1 MIYCIVNDKEK
12 VFRIFCG
19 FYTRFFMATYM
30 IDYENVKTGGLN
42 GISRLTAED
51 KVIIFYSE
59 NANRLTFDLHRR
71 LMECPAQIEYREVL
85 VGGHNALD
93 FQLVTY
99 LGYLIAKD
107 PMGQYLI
114 ISYDRGFEYVVNFW
128 RKDGLCIGLLPY
140 LKDPSYALSKVIRGE
155 LCRSDK
161 GEESPEAK
169 EAAEDAA
176 ESFAEEI
183 PAEPVEEPAEEIPEE
198 TEEGITVEFYEM
210 ESPAEEV
217 PETAVEVPSEEA
229 AAKAAPAEEAPVAV
243 SPAEEP
249 AKPAKKAPAKKKS
262 SSKKTKAVLAEEPK
276 DEPKA
281 EPEAE
286 PKKTEPKKEAPA
298 SKLPSAEELKTLLG
312 DLVADDPEVRFVKGA
327 LEKYKTKLGLNNA
340 LVKNFG
346 NQRAGEIYQKVKPFV
361 ITKRK

>member
-1 MIYCIVNDKEK
+1 
-12 VFRIFCG
+12 
-19 FYTRFFMATYM
+19 MATYM

-140 LKDPSYALSKVIRGE
+140 LKDPSYALSKVVRGE
-155 LCRSDK
+155 IVRPEK
-161 GEESPEAK
+161 EEESPEAK
-169 EAAEDAA
+169 EAAEDAP
-176 ESFAEEI
+176 ESVAEEI
-183 PAEPVEEPAEEIPEE
+183 PVEPAGEITEEA
-198 TEEGITVEFYEM
+198 EEGITVEFYEM
-210 ESPAEEV
+210 TEAPAEEAPEAV
-217 PETAVEVPSEEA
+217 PETVAEVPAEE
-229 AAKAAPAEEAPVAV
+229 AAPAEEA
-243 SPAEEP
+243 PAEEP
-249 AKPAKKAPAKKKS
+249 AKPAKKSPAKKKQTA
-262 SSKKTKAVLAEEPK
+262 KKPKAVLAEAPK
-276 DEPKA
+276 EEPKA
-281 EPEAE
+281 EPKKEAKKAE
-286 PKKTEPKKEAPA
+286 PKKDAPA
-298 SKLPSAEELKTLLG
+298 SKLPSEEELKTLLG

-361 ITKRK
+361 VTKRK

>member
-1 MIYCIVNDKEK
+1 
-12 VFRIFCG
+12 
-19 FYTRFFMATYM
+19 MATYM

-140 LKDPSYALSKVIRGE
+140 LKDPSYALSKVVRGE
-155 LCRSDK
+155 IVRPEK
-161 GEESPEAK
+161 EEESPEAK
-169 EAAEDAA
+169 EAAEDAP
-176 ESFAEEI
+176 ENVAEEI
-183 PAEPVEEPAEEIPEE
+183 PVEPAGEIPEE
-198 TEEGITVEFYEM
+198 AEEGITVEFYEM
-210 ESPAEEV
+210 TEAPAEEV
-217 PETAVEVPSEEA
+217 PEEVAEAVAEVPAEEA
-229 AAKAAPAEEAPVAV
+229 AEAAPAEVTPAEA
-243 SPAEEP
+243 PAEEP
-249 AKPAKKAPAKKKS
+249 AKPAKKSPAKKKQTA
-262 SSKKTKAVLAEEPK
+262 KKPKAVLAEEPK
-276 DEPKA
+276 KEEPKK
-281 EPEAE
+281 AE
-286 PKKTEPKKEAPA
+286 PKKAEPSEKA
-298 SKLPSAEELKTLLG
+298 LPSEAELKTLLG

-361 ITKRK
+361 NMKKK

>member
-1 MIYCIVNDKEK
+1 
-12 VFRIFCG
+12 
-19 FYTRFFMATYM
+19 MATYM

-140 LKDPSYALSKVIRGE
+140 LKDPSYALSKVVRGE
-155 LCRSDK
+155 IVRPEK
-161 GEESPEAK
+161 EEESPEAK
-169 EAAEDAA
+169 EAAEDAP
-176 ESFAEEI
+176 ENVAEEI
-183 PAEPVEEPAEEIPEE
+183 PVEPAGEIPEE

-210 ESPAEEV
+210 TEAPAEEV
-217 PETAVEVPSEEA
+217 PETVPETAEEVPAEE
-229 AAKAAPAEEAPVAV
+229 AAPAEEV
-243 SPAEEP
+243 PAEEP
-249 AKPAKKAPAKKKS
+249 AKPAKKSPAKKKQTA
-262 SSKKTKAVLAEEPK
+262 KKPKAVLAEAPK
-276 DEPKA
+276 EEPKA
-281 EPEAE
+281 EP
-286 PKKTEPKKEAPA
+286 KKEEPKKEEPKKEEPKKDAPV
-298 SKLPSAEELKTLLG
+298 SKLPSEEELKTLLG

-361 ITKRK
+361 SNKKK

>member
-1 MIYCIVNDKEK
+1 
-12 VFRIFCG
+12 
-19 FYTRFFMATYM
+19 MATYM

-140 LKDPSYALSKVIRGE
+140 LKDPSYALSKVVRGE
-155 LCRSDK
+155 IVRPEK
-161 GEESPEAK
+161 EEESPEAK
-169 EAAEDAA
+169 EAAEDAP
-176 ESFAEEI
+176 ES
-183 PAEPVEEPAEEIPEE
+183 VAEEIPEE
-198 TEEGITVEFYEM
+198 PAGEIPEEAEEGITVEFYEM
-210 ESPAEEV
+210 TEAPAEEV
-217 PETAVEVPSEEA
+217 TEAVAEVPAEEA
-229 AAKAAPAEEAPVAV
+229 AEAAPAEVTPAEA
-243 SPAEEP
+243 PAEEP
-249 AKPAKKAPAKKKS
+249 AKPAKKSPAKKKQTA
-262 SSKKTKAVLAEEPK
+262 KKPKAVLAEAPK
-276 DEPKA
+276 EEPKA
-281 EPEAE
+281 EP
-286 PKKTEPKKEAPA
+286 KKDAPA
-298 SKLPSAEELKTLLG
+298 SKLPSEEELKTLLG

-361 ITKRK
+361 SNNKK

>member
-1 MIYCIVNDKEK
+1 
-12 VFRIFCG
+12 
-19 FYTRFFMATYM
+19 MATYM

-140 LKDPSYALSKVIRGE
+140 LKDPSYALSKVVRGE
-155 LCRSDK
+155 IVRPEK
-161 GEESPEAK
+161 EEESPEAK
-169 EAAEDAA
+169 EAAEDAP
-176 ESFAEEI
+176 ESVAEEI
-183 PAEPVEEPAEEIPEE
+183 PVEPAGEIPEE
-198 TEEGITVEFYEM
+198 AEEGITVEFYEM
-210 ESPAEEV
+210 TE
-217 PETAVEVPSEEA
+217 
-229 AAKAAPAEEAPVAV
+229 APAEEALEEVTEAVAEV
-243 SPAEEP
+243 PAEEAAEAAPAEVTPAEAPAEEP
-249 AKPAKKAPAKKKS
+249 AKPAKKSPAKKKQTA
-262 SSKKTKAVLAEEPK
+262 KKPKAVLAEAPK
-276 DEPKA
+276 EEPKA
-281 EPEAE
+281 EPKKEAKKAE
-286 PKKTEPKKEAPA
+286 PKKDAPA
-298 SKLPSAEELKTLLG
+298 SKLPSEEELKTLLG

-340 LVKNFG
+340 LVKHFG

-361 ITKRK
+361 SNKKK

>member
-1 MIYCIVNDKEK
+1 
-12 VFRIFCG
+12 
-19 FYTRFFMATYM
+19 MATYM

-140 LKDPSYALSKVIRGE
+140 LKDPSYALSKVVRGE
-155 LCRSDK
+155 IVRTEK
-161 GEESPEAK
+161 EEESPEAK
-169 EAAEDAA
+169 EAAEDAP
-176 ESFAEEI
+176 ESVAEEI
-183 PAEPVEEPAEEIPEE
+183 PVEPVGEIPEE

-210 ESPAEEV
+210 TETPAEEV
-217 PETAVEVPSEEA
+217 PEEVPEAVAEVPAEEA
-229 AAKAAPAEEAPVAV
+229 AEAAPAEVTPAEA
-243 SPAEEP
+243 PAEEP
-249 AKPAKKAPAKKKS
+249 AKPAKKSPAKKKQTA
-262 SSKKTKAVLAEEPK
+262 KKPKAVLAEAPK
-276 DEPKA
+276 EEPKA
-281 EPEAE
+281 EPKKEE
-286 PKKTEPKKEAPA
+286 PKKDAPV
-298 SKLPSAEELKTLLG
+298 SKLPSEEELKTLLG

-327 LEKYKTKLGLNNA
+327 LEKYKPKLGLNNA
-340 LVKNFG
+340 LVKHFG

-361 ITKRK
+361 SNKKK

>member
-1 MIYCIVNDKEK
+1 
-12 VFRIFCG
+12 
-19 FYTRFFMATYM
+19 MATYM
-30 IDYENVKTGGLN
+30 IDYENAKTGGLN

-140 LKDPSYALSKVIRGE
+140 LKDPSYALSKVVRGE
-155 LCRSDK
+155 IVRPEK
-161 GEESPEAK
+161 EEESPEAK
-169 EAAEDAA
+169 EAAEDAP
-176 ESFAEEI
+176 EIVAEEI
-183 PAEPVEEPAEEIPEE
+183 PAETAEEPAEEIPEE
-198 TEEGITVEFYEM
+198 AEEGITVEVYEM
-210 ESPAEEV
+210 TE
-217 PETAVEVPSEEA
+217 
-229 AAKAAPAEEAPVAV
+229 APAEEALEAVPETVAEV
-243 SPAEEP
+243 PAEEAAEAAPAEVTPAEAPAEEP
-249 AKPAKKAPAKKKS
+249 AKPAKKSPAKKKQT
-262 SSKKTKAVLAEEPK
+262 SKKPKAVLAEAPK
-276 DEPKA
+276 EEPKA
-281 EPEAE
+281 EPKKAEPKAE
-286 PKKTEPKKEAPA
+286 PKKDAPA
-298 SKLPSAEELKTLLG
+298 AKLPSEEELKTLLG
-312 DLVADDPEVRFVKGA
+312 DLVADDPEVRFVKVA
-327 LEKYKTKLGLNNA
+327 LGKYKTKLGLNNA

-361 ITKRK
+361 SNKKK

>member
-1 MIYCIVNDKEK
+1 
-12 VFRIFCG
+12 
-19 FYTRFFMATYM
+19 MATYM

-140 LKDPSYALSKVIRGE
+140 LKDPSYALSKVVRGE
-155 LCRSDK
+155 IVRTEK
-161 GEESPEAK
+161 EEESPEAK
-169 EAAEDAA
+169 EAAEDAP
-176 ESFAEEI
+176 EN
-183 PAEPVEEPAEEIPEE
+183 VAEEIPEE
-198 TEEGITVEFYEM
+198 PAGEITEEAEEGITVEFYEM
-210 ESPAEEV
+210 TEAPAEEV
-217 PETAVEVPSEEA
+217 PEEVPEIAAEVPAEE
-229 AAKAAPAEEAPVAV
+229 AAPAEA
-243 SPAEEP
+243 PAEEP
-249 AKPAKKAPAKKKS
+249 AKSAKKSPAKKKQT
-262 SSKKTKAVLAEEPK
+262 SKKPKAVLAEEPK
-276 DEPKA
+276 EEPKA
-281 EPEAE
+281 EPKKEE
-286 PKKTEPKKEAPA
+286 PKKDAPA
-298 SKLPSAEELKTLLG
+298 SKLPSEEELKTLLG
-312 DLVADDPEVRFVKGA
+312 DLVADDPEVRFVKVS

-361 ITKRK
+361 SNKKK

>member
-1 MIYCIVNDKEK
+1 
-12 VFRIFCG
+12 
-19 FYTRFFMATYM
+19 MATYM

-140 LKDPSYALSKVIRGE
+140 LKDPSYALSKVVRGE
-155 LCRSDK
+155 IVRTEK
-161 GEESPEAK
+161 EEESPEAK
-169 EAAEDAA
+169 EAAEDAP
-176 ESFAEEI
+176 ESVAEEI
-183 PAEPVEEPAEEIPEE
+183 PVEPVGEIPEE

-210 ESPAEEV
+210 TEAPAEEALEAV
-217 PETAVEVPSEEA
+217 PEIAAEVPAEE
-229 AAKAAPAEEAPVAV
+229 AAPAEEA
-243 SPAEEP
+243 PAEEP
-249 AKPAKKAPAKKKS
+249 AKPAKKSPAKKKQTA
-262 SSKKTKAVLAEEPK
+262 KKPKAVLAEEPK
-276 DEPKA
+276 AEAPKEEPKA
-281 EPEAE
+281 EPKKEAKKAE
-286 PKKTEPKKEAPA
+286 PKKDAPA
-298 SKLPSAEELKTLLG
+298 SKLPSEEELKTLLG
-312 DLVADDPEVRFVKGA
+312 DLVADDPEVRFVKGS

-361 ITKRK
+361 SNKKK

>member
-1 MIYCIVNDKEK
+1 
-12 VFRIFCG
+12 
-19 FYTRFFMATYM
+19 MATYM

-140 LKDPSYALSKVIRGE
+140 LKDPSYALSKVVRGE
-155 LCRSDK
+155 IVRPEK
-161 GEESPEAK
+161 EEESPEAK
-169 EAAEDAA
+169 EAAEDAP
-176 ESFAEEI
+176 ENVAEEI
-183 PAEPVEEPAEEIPEE
+183 PVEPAGEIPEE

-210 ESPAEEV
+210 TEAPAEEV
-217 PETAVEVPSEEA
+217 PETVPETAEEVPAEE
-229 AAKAAPAEEAPVAV
+229 AAPAEEV
-243 SPAEEP
+243 PAEEP
-249 AKPAKKAPAKKKS
+249 AKPAKKSPAKKKQTA
-262 SSKKTKAVLAEEPK
+262 KKPKAVLAEAPK
-276 DEPKA
+276 EEPKA
-281 EPEAE
+281 EP
-286 PKKTEPKKEAPA
+286 KKEEPKKEEPKKDAPV
-298 SKLPSAEELKTLLG
+298 SKLPSEEELKTLLG

-361 ITKRK
+361 SNKKK

>member
-1 MIYCIVNDKEK
+1 
-12 VFRIFCG
+12 
-19 FYTRFFMATYM
+19 MATYM

-140 LKDPSYALSKVIRGE
+140 LKDPSYALSKVVRGE
-155 LCRSDK
+155 IVRPEK
-161 GEESPEAK
+161 EEESPEAK
-169 EAAEDAA
+169 EAAEDAP
-176 ESFAEEI
+176 ENVAEEI
-183 PAEPVEEPAEEIPEE
+183 PVEPAEEIPEE
-198 TEEGITVEFYEM
+198 AEEGITVEFYEM
-210 ESPAEEV
+210 TEAPAEEALEAV
-217 PETAVEVPSEEA
+217 PEIAAEVPAEE
-229 AAKAAPAEEAPVAV
+229 AAPAEEA
-243 SPAEEP
+243 PAEEP
-249 AKPAKKAPAKKKS
+249 AKPAKKSPAKKKQT
-262 SSKKTKAVLAEEPK
+262 SKKPKAVLAEAPK
-276 DEPKA
+276 EEPKA
-281 EPEAE
+281 EPKKEE
-286 PKKTEPKKEAPA
+286 PKKDAPA
-298 SKLPSAEELKTLLG
+298 SKLPSEEELKTLLG

-361 ITKRK
+361 SNKKK

>member
-1 MIYCIVNDKEK
+1 
-12 VFRIFCG
+12 
-19 FYTRFFMATYM
+19 MATYM

-140 LKDPSYALSKVIRGE
+140 LKDPSYALSKVVRGE
-155 LCRSDK
+155 IVRPEK
-161 GEESPEAK
+161 EEESPEAK
-169 EAAEDAA
+169 EAAEDAP
-176 ESFAEEI
+176 ES
-183 PAEPVEEPAEEIPEE
+183 VAEEIPEE
-198 TEEGITVEFYEM
+198 PAGEITEEAEEGITVEFYEM
-210 ESPAEEV
+210 TEAPAEEV
-217 PETAVEVPSEEA
+217 PEEVPEAVAEEA
-229 AAKAAPAEEAPVAV
+229 AEAAPAEVTPAEA
-243 SPAEEP
+243 PAEEP
-249 AKPAKKAPAKKKS
+249 AKPAKKSPAKKKQTA
-262 SSKKTKAVLAEEPK
+262 KKPKAVLAEEPK
-276 DEPKA
+276 AEAPKEEPKA
-281 EPEAE
+281 EPKKEE
-286 PKKTEPKKEAPA
+286 PKKDTPA
-298 SKLPSAEELKTLLG
+298 SKLPSEEELKTLLG
-312 DLVADDPEVRFVKGA
+312 DLVADDPEVRFVKGS

-361 ITKRK
+361 VTKRK

>member
-1 MIYCIVNDKEK
+1 
-12 VFRIFCG
+12 
-19 FYTRFFMATYM
+19 MATYM

-51 KVIIFYSE
+51 RVIIFYSE

-71 LMECPAQIEYREVL
+71 LMECPAKIEYREVL

-140 LKDPSYALSKVIRGE
+140 LKDPSYALSKVVRGE
-155 LCRSDK
+155 ICKADT
-161 GEESPEAK
+161 
-169 EAAEDAA
+169 
-176 ESFAEEI
+176 AEE
-183 PAEPVEEPAEEIPEE
+183 AEEEAV
-198 TEEGITVEFYEM
+198 VEFV
-210 ESPAEEV
+210 S
-217 PETAVEVPSEEA
+217 S
-229 AAKAAPAEEAPVAV
+229 EEAPVAV
-243 SPAEEP
+243 PAPEAVPVEETEAVPVEETEAAPEAVPAEEP
-249 AKPAKKAPAKKKS
+249 AEAPQEEPIEEAPKAEEAPQKPSKKAAPKKHT
-262 SSKKTKAVLAEEPK
+262 SKKPKVELKEAPAEEPK
-276 DEPKA
+276 AEEPKA
-281 EPEAE
+281 EE
-286 PKKTEPKKEAPA
+286 PKK
-298 SKLPSAEELKTLLG
+298 PSAMEIPTVEALRELLG
-312 DLVADDPEVRFVKGA
+312 DLLADDPEARFVRSA

-361 ITKRK
+361 NEKKKK

>member
-1 MIYCIVNDKEK
+1 
-12 VFRIFCG
+12 
-19 FYTRFFMATYM
+19 MATYM

-140 LKDPSYALSKVIRGE
+140 LKDPSYALSKVVRGE
-155 LCRSDK
+155 IVRTEK
-161 GEESPEAK
+161 EEESPEAK
-169 EAAEDAA
+169 EAAEDAP
-176 ESFAEEI
+176 EIVAEEI
-183 PAEPVEEPAEEIPEE
+183 PVETAEEPAGEIPEE

-210 ESPAEEV
+210 TEAPAEEV
-217 PETAVEVPSEEA
+217 PETVPEIAAEVPAEEA
-229 AAKAAPAEEAPVAV
+229 AEAAPAEEA
-243 SPAEEP
+243 PAEEP
-249 AKPAKKAPAKKKS
+249 AKPAKKSPAKKKQTA
-262 SSKKTKAVLAEEPK
+262 KKPKAVLAEEPK
-276 DEPKA
+276 AEAPKEEPKA
-281 EPEAE
+281 EPKEE
-286 PKKTEPKKEAPA
+286 PKAEPKKEAKKAEPKKDA
-298 SKLPSAEELKTLLG
+298 PVSKLPSEEELKTLLG

-361 ITKRK
+361 VTKRK

>member
-1 MIYCIVNDKEK
+1 
-12 VFRIFCG
+12 
-19 FYTRFFMATYM
+19 MATYM

-176 ESFAEEI
+176 ENFAEEI
-183 PAEPVEEPAEEIPEE
+183 PAEPVEEPAEESPEE

-210 ESPAEEV
+210 TEAPAEEALEEV
-217 PETAVEVPSEEA
+217 PETAAEVPSEEA
-229 AAKAAPAEEAPVAV
+229 AAKAAPAEDAPVAV

-262 SSKKTKAVLAEEPK
+262 SSKKPKAVLAEEPK
-276 DEPKA
+276 EEPKA
-281 EPEAE
+281 ES
-286 PKKTEPKKEAPA
+286 KKEESKKDAPV
-298 SKLPSAEELKTLLG
+298 SKLPSEEELKTLLG

-361 ITKRK
+361 SNKKK

>member
-1 MIYCIVNDKEK
+1 
-12 VFRIFCG
+12 
-19 FYTRFFMATYM
+19 MATYM

-140 LKDPSYALSKVIRGE
+140 LKDPSYALSKVVRGE
-155 LCRSDK
+155 IVRPEK
-161 GEESPEAK
+161 EEESPEAK
-169 EAAEDAA
+169 EAAEDAP
-176 ESFAEEI
+176 EIVAEEI
-183 PAEPVEEPAEEIPEE
+183 PAETAEEPSEEITEE
-198 TEEGITVEFYEM
+198 AEEGITVEFYEM
-210 ESPAEEV
+210 TEAPAEEALEAV
-217 PETAVEVPSEEA
+217 PETVAEVPAEE
-229 AAKAAPAEEAPVAV
+229 AAPAEEV
-243 SPAEEP
+243 PAEEP
-249 AKPAKKAPAKKKS
+249 AKPAKKSPAKKKQTA
-262 SSKKTKAVLAEEPK
+262 KKPKAVLAEAPK
-276 DEPKA
+276 EEPKA
-281 EPEAE
+281 EPKKEE
-286 PKKTEPKKEAPA
+286 PKKDAPV
-298 SKLPSAEELKTLLG
+298 SKLPSEEELKTLLG

-361 ITKRK
+361 SNKKK

>member
-1 MIYCIVNDKEK
+1 
-12 VFRIFCG
+12 
-19 FYTRFFMATYM
+19 MATYM

-107 PMGQYLI
+107 PRGQYLI

-140 LKDPSYALSKVIRGE
+140 LKDPSYALSKVVRGE
-155 LCRSDK
+155 IVRPEK
-161 GEESPEAK
+161 EEESPEAK
-169 EAAEDAA
+169 EAAEDAP
-176 ESFAEEI
+176 ESVAEEI
-183 PAEPVEEPAEEIPEE
+183 SEEPAVEIPEE
-198 TEEGITVEFYEM
+198 AEEGITVEFYEM
-210 ESPAEEV
+210 TETPAEEV
-217 PETAVEVPSEEA
+217 PEAVAEVPAEEA
-229 AAKAAPAEEAPVAV
+229 AEAAPAEVTPAEA
-243 SPAEEP
+243 PAEEP
-249 AKPAKKAPAKKKS
+249 AKPAKKSPAKKKQTA
-262 SSKKTKAVLAEEPK
+262 KKPKAVLAEEPK
-276 DEPKA
+276 AEAPKEEPKA
-281 EPEAE
+281 EP
-286 PKKTEPKKEAPA
+286 KKDAPA
-298 SKLPSAEELKTLLG
+298 SKLPSEEELKTLLG

-361 ITKRK
+361 SNKKK

>member
-1 MIYCIVNDKEK
+1 
-12 VFRIFCG
+12 
-19 FYTRFFMATYM
+19 MATYM

-140 LKDPSYALSKVIRGE
+140 LKDPSYALSKVVRGE
-155 LCRSDK
+155 IVRPEK
-161 GEESPEAK
+161 EEESPEAK
-169 EAAEDAA
+169 EAAEDAP
-176 ESFAEEI
+176 ESVAEEI
-183 PAEPVEEPAEEIPEE
+183 PVEPAGEIPEE

-210 ESPAEEV
+210 TETPAEEV
-217 PETAVEVPSEEA
+217 PEEVPEAVAEVPAEEA
-229 AAKAAPAEEAPVAV
+229 AEAAPAEVTPAEA
-243 SPAEEP
+243 PAEEP
-249 AKPAKKAPAKKKS
+249 AKPAKKSPAKKKQT
-262 SSKKTKAVLAEEPK
+262 SKKPKAVLAKEPK
-276 DEPKA
+276 AEAPKEEPKA
-281 EPEAE
+281 EPKKEAKKAE
-286 PKKTEPKKEAPA
+286 PKKDAPA
-298 SKLPSAEELKTLLG
+298 SKLPSEEELKTLLG
-312 DLVADDPEVRFVKGA
+312 DLVADDPEVRFVKGS

-361 ITKRK
+361 VTKRK

>member
-1 MIYCIVNDKEK
+1 
-12 VFRIFCG
+12 
-19 FYTRFFMATYM
+19 MATYM

-140 LKDPSYALSKVIRGE
+140 LKDPSYALSKVVRGE
-155 LCRSDK
+155 IVRTEK
-161 GEESPEAK
+161 EEESPEAK
-169 EAAEDAA
+169 EAAEDAP
-176 ESFAEEI
+176 ENVAEEI
-183 PAEPVEEPAEEIPEE
+183 PEEPAGEIPEE

-210 ESPAEEV
+210 TETPAEEV
-217 PETAVEVPSEEA
+217 PEEVPEA
-229 AAKAAPAEEAPVAV
+229 VAEVPAEEAAEVAPAEV
-243 SPAEEP
+243 TPAEAPAEEP
-249 AKPAKKAPAKKKS
+249 AKPAKKSPAKKKQT
-262 SSKKTKAVLAEEPK
+262 SKKPKAVLAEEPK
-276 DEPKA
+276 AEAPKEEPKA
-281 EPEAE
+281 EPKKEAKKAE
-286 PKKTEPKKEAPA
+286 PKKDAPA
-298 SKLPSAEELKTLLG
+298 SKLPSEEELKTLLG

-361 ITKRK
+361 SNKKK

>member
-1 MIYCIVNDKEK
+1 
-12 VFRIFCG
+12 
-19 FYTRFFMATYM
+19 MATYM

-140 LKDPSYALSKVIRGE
+140 LKDPSYALSKVVRGE
-155 LCRSDK
+155 VVRPEK
-161 GEESPEAK
+161 EEESPEAK
-169 EAAEDAA
+169 EAAEDAP
-176 ESFAEEI
+176 EI
-183 PAEPVEEPAEEIPEE
+183 VAEEIPEE
-198 TEEGITVEFYEM
+198 TAKEPAGEIPEEAEEGITVEFYEM
-210 ESPAEEV
+210 TETPAEEV
-217 PETAVEVPSEEA
+217 PEAVPEIAAEVPAEE
-229 AAKAAPAEEAPVAV
+229 AAPAEEA
-243 SPAEEP
+243 PAEEP
-249 AKPAKKAPAKKKS
+249 AKPAKKSPAKKKQTA
-262 SSKKTKAVLAEEPK
+262 KKPKAVLAEEPK
-276 DEPKA
+276 AEAPKEEPKA
-281 EPEAE
+281 EP
-286 PKKTEPKKEAPA
+286 KKDAPA
-298 SKLPSAEELKTLLG
+298 SKLPSEEELKTLLG
-312 DLVADDPEVRFVKGA
+312 DLVADDPEVRFVKGS

-361 ITKRK
+361 SNKKK

>member
-1 MIYCIVNDKEK
+1 
-12 VFRIFCG
+12 
-19 FYTRFFMATYM
+19 MATYM

-140 LKDPSYALSKVIRGE
+140 LKDPSYALSKVVRGE
-155 LCRSDK
+155 IVRPEK
-161 GEESPEAK
+161 EEESPEAK
-169 EAAEDAA
+169 EAAEDAP
-176 ESFAEEI
+176 ENVAEEI
-183 PAEPVEEPAEEIPEE
+183 PVEPAGEIPEE

-210 ESPAEEV
+210 TETPAEEV
-217 PETAVEVPSEEA
+217 PEEVTEAVAEVPAEA
-229 AAKAAPAEEAPVAV
+229 KLAIGHETKKRR
-243 SPAEEP
+243 
-249 AKPAKKAPAKKKS
+249 KPRIS
-262 SSKKTKAVLAEEPK
+262 
-276 DEPKA
+276 
-281 EPEAE
+281 
-286 PKKTEPKKEAPA
+286 
-298 SKLPSAEELKTLLG
+298 
-312 DLVADDPEVRFVKGA
+312 
-327 LEKYKTKLGLNNA
+327 
-340 LVKNFG
+340 
-346 NQRAGEIYQKVKPFV
+346 Q
-361 ITKRK
+361 

>member
-1 MIYCIVNDKEK
+1 
-12 VFRIFCG
+12 
-19 FYTRFFMATYM
+19 MATYM

-140 LKDPSYALSKVIRGE
+140 LKDPSYALSKVVRGE
-155 LCRSDK
+155 TVRPEK
-161 GEESPEAK
+161 EEETPEAK
-169 EAAEDAA
+169 EAAEDAP
-176 ESFAEEI
+176 ESVAEEI
-183 PAEPVEEPAEEIPEE
+183 PVEPAGEITEEA
-198 TEEGITVEFYEM
+198 EEGITVEFY
-210 ESPAEEV
+210 
-217 PETAVEVPSEEA
+217 
-229 AAKAAPAEEAPVAV
+229 
-243 SPAEEP
+243 
-249 AKPAKKAPAKKKS
+249 
-262 SSKKTKAVLAEEPK
+262 
-276 DEPKA
+276 
-281 EPEAE
+281 
-286 PKKTEPKKEAPA
+286 
-298 SKLPSAEELKTLLG
+298 
-312 DLVADDPEVRFVKGA
+312 
-327 LEKYKTKLGLNNA
+327 
-340 LVKNFG
+340 
-346 NQRAGEIYQKVKPFV
+346 
-361 ITKRK
+361 

>member
-1 MIYCIVNDKEK
+1 
-12 VFRIFCG
+12 
-19 FYTRFFMATYM
+19 MATYM

-140 LKDPSYALSKVIRGE
+140 LKDPSYALSKVVRGE
-155 LCRSDK
+155 IVRPEK
-161 GEESPEAK
+161 EEESPEAK
-169 EAAEDAA
+169 EAAEDAP
-176 ESFAEEI
+176 ESVAEEI
-183 PAEPVEEPAEEIPEE
+183 PVEPAEEIPEE
-198 TEEGITVEFYEM
+198 AEEGITVEFYEM
-210 ESPAEEV
+210 TEAPAEEV
-217 PETAVEVPSEEA
+217 TEAVAEVPAEEA
-229 AAKAAPAEEAPVAV
+229 AEAAPAEVTPAEA
-243 SPAEEP
+243 PAEEP
-249 AKPAKKAPAKKKS
+249 AKPAKKSPAKKKQTA
-262 SSKKTKAVLAEEPK
+262 KKPKAVLAEAPK
-276 DEPKA
+276 EEPKA
-281 EPEAE
+281 EPKKEAKKAE
-286 PKKTEPKKEAPA
+286 PKKDAPA
-298 SKLPSAEELKTLLG
+298 SKLPSEEELKTLLG

-361 ITKRK
+361 SNKKK

>member
-1 MIYCIVNDKEK
+1 
-12 VFRIFCG
+12 
-19 FYTRFFMATYM
+19 MATYM

-140 LKDPSYALSKVIRGE
+140 LKDPSYALSKVVRGE

-183 PAEPVEEPAEEIPEE
+183 PAEPVEEPVEEIPEE
-198 TEEGITVEFYEM
+198 AEEGITVEFYEM

-229 AAKAAPAEEAPVAV
+229 AVEVAPAEEAPVAV

-262 SSKKTKAVLAEEPK
+262 SSKKTKE
-276 DEPKA
+276 EPKA
-281 EPEAE
+281 EPKEAPKEAPKKEE
-286 PKKTEPKKEAPA
+286 PKKDSPA

-361 ITKRK
+361 SNKKK

>member
-1 MIYCIVNDKEK
+1 
-12 VFRIFCG
+12 
-19 FYTRFFMATYM
+19 MATYM

-140 LKDPSYALSKVIRGE
+140 LKDPSYALSKVVRGE
-155 LCRSDK
+155 IVRPEK
-161 GEESPEAK
+161 EEESPEAK
-169 EAAEDAA
+169 EAAEDAP
-176 ESFAEEI
+176 ESVAEEI
-183 PAEPVEEPAEEIPEE
+183 PEEPAGEIPEE

-210 ESPAEEV
+210 TETPAEEALEAV
-217 PETAVEVPSEEA
+217 PEAVAEVPAEE
-229 AAKAAPAEEAPVAV
+229 AAPAEEA
-243 SPAEEP
+243 PAEEP
-249 AKPAKKAPAKKKS
+249 AKPAKKSPAKKKQTA
-262 SSKKTKAVLAEEPK
+262 KKPKAVLAEAPK

-281 EPEAE
+281 EPKKEE
-286 PKKTEPKKEAPA
+286 PKKDAPA
-298 SKLPSAEELKTLLG
+298 SKLPSEEELKTLLG

-361 ITKRK
+361 SNKKK

>member
-1 MIYCIVNDKEK
+1 
-12 VFRIFCG
+12 
-19 FYTRFFMATYM
+19 MATYM

-140 LKDPSYALSKVIRGE
+140 LKDPSYALSKVVRGE
-155 LCRSDK
+155 IVRPEK
-161 GEESPEAK
+161 EEESPEAK
-169 EAAEDAA
+169 EAAEDAP
-176 ESFAEEI
+176 EI
-183 PAEPVEEPAEEIPEE
+183 VAEEIPEE

-210 ESPAEEV
+210 TEAPAEEV
-217 PETAVEVPSEEA
+217 PEAVAEVPAEEA
-229 AAKAAPAEEAPVAV
+229 AEAAPAEVTPAEA
-243 SPAEEP
+243 PAEEP
-249 AKPAKKAPAKKKS
+249 AKPAKKSPAKKKQT
-262 SSKKTKAVLAEEPK
+262 SKKPKAVLAEEPK
-276 DEPKA
+276 AEAPKEEPKA
-281 EPEAE
+281 EPKKEE
-286 PKKTEPKKEAPA
+286 PKKDAPA
-298 SKLPSAEELKTLLG
+298 SKLPSEEELKTLLG

-346 NQRAGEIYQKVKPFV
+346 NQRAGEIYQKDKPFV
-361 ITKRK
+361 SNKKK

>member
-1 MIYCIVNDKEK
+1 
-12 VFRIFCG
+12 
-19 FYTRFFMATYM
+19 MATYM

-140 LKDPSYALSKVIRGE
+140 LKDPSYALSKVVRGE
-155 LCRSDK
+155 IVRPEK
-161 GEESPEAK
+161 EEESPEAK
-169 EAAEDAA
+169 EAAEDAP
-176 ESFAEEI
+176 ENVAEEI
-183 PAEPVEEPAEEIPEE
+183 PEEPAGEIPEE

-210 ESPAEEV
+210 TEAPAEEALEAV
-217 PETAVEVPSEEA
+217 PEIAAEVPAEE
-229 AAKAAPAEEAPVAV
+229 AAPAEEA
-243 SPAEEP
+243 PAEEP
-249 AKPAKKAPAKKKS
+249 AKPAKKSPAKKKQT
-262 SSKKTKAVLAEEPK
+262 SKKPKAVLAEAPK
-276 DEPKA
+276 EEPKA
-281 EPEAE
+281 EPKKEE
-286 PKKTEPKKEAPA
+286 PKKDAPA
-298 SKLPSAEELKTLLG
+298 SKLPSEEELKTLLG

-340 LVKNFG
+340 LVKHFG
-346 NQRAGEIYQKVKPFV
+346 NQRAGEIYQKVKPFASN
-361 ITKRK
+361 KKK

>member
-1 MIYCIVNDKEK
+1 
-12 VFRIFCG
+12 
-19 FYTRFFMATYM
+19 MATYM

-140 LKDPSYALSKVIRGE
+140 LKDPSYALSKVVRGE
-155 LCRSDK
+155 IVRTEK
-161 GEESPEAK
+161 EEESPEAK
-169 EAAEDAA
+169 EAAEDAP
-176 ESFAEEI
+176 ESVAEEI
-183 PAEPVEEPAEEIPEE
+183 PVEPVGEIPEE

-210 ESPAEEV
+210 TETPAEEV
-217 PETAVEVPSEEA
+217 PEEVPEAVAEVPAEEA
-229 AAKAAPAEEAPVAV
+229 AEAAPAEVTPAEA
-243 SPAEEP
+243 PAEEP
-249 AKPAKKAPAKKKS
+249 AKPAKKSPAKKKQTA
-262 SSKKTKAVLAEEPK
+262 KKPKAVLAEAPK
-276 DEPKA
+276 EEPKA
-281 EPEAE
+281 EPKKEAKKAE
-286 PKKTEPKKEAPA
+286 PKKDAPA
-298 SKLPSAEELKTLLG
+298 SKLPSEEELKTLLG
-312 DLVADDPEVRFVKGA
+312 DLVADDPEVRFVKGS

-361 ITKRK
+361 SNKKK

>member
-1 MIYCIVNDKEK
+1 
-12 VFRIFCG
+12 
-19 FYTRFFMATYM
+19 MATYM

-51 KVIIFYSE
+51 RVIIFYSE

-71 LMECPAQIEYREVL
+71 LMECPAKIEYREVL

-140 LKDPSYALSKVIRGE
+140 LKDPSYALSRVVRGE
-155 LCRSDK
+155 ICKADT
-161 GEESPEAK
+161 
-169 EAAEDAA
+169 
-176 ESFAEEI
+176 AEE
-183 PAEPVEEPAEEIPEE
+183 AEEEAV
-198 TEEGITVEFYEM
+198 VEFV
-210 ESPAEEV
+210 S
-217 PETAVEVPSEEA
+217 SEEA
-229 AAKAAPAEEAPVAV
+229 PEAVPVEIPTEAPAAAPEAVPAEIPVEAPEAEPTEAPQEEPIQEAPKAEEAPQ
-243 SPAEEP
+243 
-249 AKPAKKAPAKKKS
+249 KPAKKAAPKKHT
-262 SSKKTKAVLAEEPK
+262 SKKPKVELKEAPAEEPK
-276 DEPKA
+276 AEEPKA
-281 EPEAE
+281 EE
-286 PKKTEPKKEAPA
+286 PKKQSAGKAPA
-298 SKLPSAEELKTLLG
+298 KEIPTVEALRELLG
-312 DLVADDPEVRFVKGA
+312 DLLADDPEARFVHSA

-361 ITKRK
+361 NEKKKK

>member
-1 MIYCIVNDKEK
+1 
-12 VFRIFCG
+12 
-19 FYTRFFMATYM
+19 MATYM

-140 LKDPSYALSKVIRGE
+140 LKDPSYALSKVVRGE
-155 LCRSDK
+155 IVRTEK
-161 GEESPEAK
+161 EEESPEAK
-169 EAAEDAA
+169 EAAEDAP
-176 ESFAEEI
+176 ESVAEEI
-183 PAEPVEEPAEEIPEE
+183 PVEPAGEIPEE

-210 ESPAEEV
+210 TETPAEEV
-217 PETAVEVPSEEA
+217 PEKVPEEVTEAVAEVPAEEA
-229 AAKAAPAEEAPVAV
+229 AEAAPAEVTPAEA
-243 SPAEEP
+243 PAEEP
-249 AKPAKKAPAKKKS
+249 AKPAKKSPAKKKQT
-262 SSKKTKAVLAEEPK
+262 SKKPKAVLAEEPK
-276 DEPKA
+276 AEAPKEEPKA
-281 EPEAE
+281 EPKKEAKKAE
-286 PKKTEPKKEAPA
+286 PKKDAPA
-298 SKLPSAEELKTLLG
+298 SKLPSEEELKTLLG
-312 DLVADDPEVRFVKGA
+312 DLVADDPEVRFVKGS

-361 ITKRK
+361 SNKKK